1 MRNESFMAASDTFL
15 TAIAFIEVI
24 DYKRKYRKDAFRIN
38 LHAGRVFSR
47 LP

>member
-15 TAIAFIEVI
+15 TDIAFIEVI
-24 DYKRKYRKDAFRIN
+24 DKKRKYRKAAFRIN
-38 LHAGRVFSR
+38 LDAGRVFSR